1 MTVGAGLSINPAEKS
16 PVVQNQVIRQLIEGR
31 SNALVEATLTA
42 SAASTTVTA
51 PTCGAGSAPIA
62 VPMTAAAA
70 AEIGA
75 GTMYVSSVMNGS
87 FVVAHAN
94 SSVSTRTF
102 RFVVIG

>member
-1 MTVGAGLSINPAEKS
+1 MTVGAGLSISPAERN
-16 PVVQNQVIRQLIEGR
+16 PQVQNQVIRQLIEGR
-31 SNALVEATLTA
+31 SNALVEVTLTA

-51 PTCGAGSAPIA
+51 PTCGAGSAPIP

-70 AEIGA
+70 AELGA
-75 GTMYVSSVMNGS
+75 GTMYVSSVLNGS
-87 FVVAHAN
+87 FILAHAN